1 MINTFELVRK
11 ILKELEPPKKI
22 TVSEYAG
29 KYRKLSM
36 ESSPEPGDWDNA
48 RAPYQVEM
56 MDSFNGAETEEI
68 TIMSGAQI
76 AKTEIILN
84 MVLYIINN
92 DPGGIMIVQPS
103 KGMAKSFSKKRVAP
117 MIRDCETLTNKVK
130 GQVLDKYFPG
140 GFLMLIGAN
149 STNELAGTPI
159 RYLFMDEVD
168 RYKRDVGNEGDPVEL
183 AEKRTSN
190 FENKKKVRVSTP
202 GLKKTSKIYS
212 LYMNSTRETWQVP
225 CPECGKLNKFRI
237 ENFDFESIEMACE
250 HCGTYSS
257 EVRWRNNESK
267 GKFVQESNS
276 ETKFHRGFYVTSF
289 SSPWVKWKDIS
300 KKYQEALENPERM
313 QVFYNTFLG
322 LPYEHE
328 FNDRLDW
335 EFLYKNRR
343 IKYKAEVP
351 DEVLFLTCGVDVQ
364 DDRLEANVIGW
375 GPRRQRYGIQYKI
388 ILGDPGTQKVWN
400 ELDALLNKNFYY
412 KDKSNPLK
420 IICTFIDTGG
430 HHTEETY
437 DYVYLRE
444 HKNIFGI
451 KGIGTAGSQ
460 VINTVKKTKRKKGK
474 NISLISLGVNAL
486 KDMTF
491 SALKRDEEGPLY
503 HYFPDDPIRGFGER
517 FFKSITAEIKTTTI
531 KNGVEK
537 IEWVQIGPNES
548 LDTENYATAAMIY
561 MNPDFENLAKM
572 RQDELSKLSLR
583 EKVKEETKA
592 KGPKVLSKGVEV

>member
-1 MINTFELVRK
+1 MINTFELVRS

-29 KYRKLSM
+29 KYRKLSV
-36 ESSPEPGDWDNA
+36 ESSPEPGDWDNT
-48 RAPYQVEM
+48 RAPYQAEM
-56 MDSFNGAETEEI
+56 MDSFNGAETEDI

-84 MVLYIINN
+84 MVLYVINN

-103 KGMAKSFSKKRVAP
+103 KGMAKSFSKKRIAP
-117 MIRDCETLTNKVK
+117 MIRDCETLANKVK

-183 AEKRTSN
+183 AEKRTAN
-190 FENKKKVRVSTP
+190 FENRKKVRVSTP

-212 LYMNSTRETWQVP
+212 LYMNSTQETWQVP
-225 CPECGKLNKFRI
+225 CPECGKFNKFKI

-250 HCGTYSS
+250 HCGVYSS
-257 EVRWRNNESK
+257 EAHWRSNEPK
-267 GKFVQESNS
+267 GKFIQENLLC

-300 KKYQEALENPERM
+300 KKYKEALENPERM

-328 FNDRLDW
+328 FNDGLDW
-335 EFLYKNRR
+335 EYLYKNRR
-343 IKYKAEVP
+343 IKYNAEVP

-388 ILGDPGTQKVWN
+388 ILGDPGSQKVWN
-400 ELDALLNKNFYY
+400 ELDSLLNKNFYY

-444 HKNIFGI
+444 SKNIFGI
-451 KGIGTAGSQ
+451 KGIGTSGSQ
-460 VINTVKKTKRKKGK
+460 VINTVRKTKRPKGK
-474 NISLISLGVNAL
+474 NIQLISLGVNAL
-486 KDMTF
+486 KDMTY
-491 SALKRDEEGPLY
+491 SALKRDEKGPLY
-503 HYFPDDPIRGFGER
+503 CYYPDDPIRGYGER
-517 FFKSITAEIKTTTI
+517 FFKSVTGEVKTTTVKSGI
-531 KNGVEK
+531 EK
-537 IEWVQIGPNES
+537 VEWVKIRDNEA
-548 LDTENYATAAMIY
+548 LDTTNYATAGMIY
-561 MNPDFENLAKM
+561 MNPDFESLAKM
-572 RQDELSKLSLR
+572 TKEELSKLSLG
-583 EKVKEETKA
+583 EKKEKKETRIE
-592 KGPKVLSKGVEV
+592 SKGVQV